1 MQRSLTIRMFLI
13 DFTLASGGGD
23 SSGGEGRE
31 PATRLSASLRH
42 LSSRSFEPGAG
53 GRMERGEQMPL
64 RTMFEYEGP
73 AYCNRHLI
81 LSYLLS
87 FLTAPMVQC
96 VSPIC
101 MFSYCFSWLQDLK
114 TNHLT

>member
-1 MQRSLTIRMFLI
+1 MFLI

-64 RTMFEYEGP
+64 RTMFEYEFCHI
-73 AYCNRHLI
+73 YC
-81 LSYLLS
+81 LSLLLLWS
-87 FLTAPMVQC
+87 NV
-96 VSPIC
+96 
-101 MFSYCFSWLQDLK
+101 
-114 TNHLT
+114 